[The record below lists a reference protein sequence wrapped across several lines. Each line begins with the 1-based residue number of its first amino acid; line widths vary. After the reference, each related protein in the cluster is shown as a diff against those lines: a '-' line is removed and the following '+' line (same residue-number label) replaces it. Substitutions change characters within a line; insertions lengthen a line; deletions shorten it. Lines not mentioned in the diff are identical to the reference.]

1 MSFLYI
7 IPWVLPSVLMGVYI
21 GYSLGKQLAQARTA
35 EANSAERDSVLGTL
49 VKMLE
54 STERLA
60 GDVGSHST
68 DLAEVGREVGGLQL
82 TGELEHVQTSLVS
95 KISAVIQSNK
105 RLEDDLVCSRYQLE
119 TQAQELDRT
128 RHDARIDA
136 LSGVAN
142 RKAFDE
148 TLQYLL
154 STFHREQTPFALLIL
169 DVDHFKWIND
179 THGHAAGDLV
189 VRNLADFIKSLVRP
203 NDFVARFGGDEFV
216 VLFAQIDREIAATAA
231 DRIRQAIAR
240 HPFDVGTSN
249 ERVAVTCSVG
259 LATIAEGDTA
269 EAIFARADE
278 ALYRSKRGGRNQLQI
293 EMRAVSES
301 DVEPGSR
308 DSGAMPLAAR
318 ADHVEG
324 TPCVPAT
331 ERPRIGSA

>member
-21 GYSLGKQLAQARTA
+21 GYSLGKQHAPAKNA
-35 EANSAERDSVLGTL
+35 EPDAEQRGAVLRTL

-60 GDVGSHST
+60 GDVGSHNSE
-68 DLAEVGREVGGLQL
+68 LAEVGREVGGLQL
-82 TGELEHVQTSLVS
+82 SGEMEQVQNALVS

-128 RHDARIDA
+128 RHEARMDA

-148 TLQYLL
+148 TLTYLL
-154 STFHREQTPFALLIL
+154 SKFHREQTPFALLLL

-189 VRNLADFIKSLVRP
+189 VQNLAEFLKSLVRT
-203 NDFVARFGGDEFV
+203 NDFVARFGGDEFAI
-216 VLFAQIDREIAATAA
+216 LFTKIDREIAATVAE
-231 DRIRQAIAR
+231 RIRMAIAR
-240 HPFDVGTSN
+240 HPFEVGTN
-249 ERVAVTCSVG
+249 GERVAATCSLG
-259 LATIAEGDTA
+259 LAVIDEGDTA
-269 EAIFARADE
+269 ETIFARADE
-278 ALYRSKRGGRNQLQI
+278 ALYRSKRGGRNQLQTEI
-293 EMRAVSES
+293 RERS
-301 DVEPGSR
+301 DLTMTDAPVVIVEPE
-308 DSGAMPLAAR
+308 AAI
-318 ADHVEG
+318 HS
-324 TPCVPAT
+324 AT
-331 ERPRIGSA
+331 